1 MFKYKTLIKKVFNS
15 KIFNNFSWLI
25 ADKLIR
31 LILSLFV
38 SIVVARYLG
47 PAQYGIWSYLLSI
60 TMFFTTF
67 VSLGFQSILPRELV
81 KHPEKELSLVSTA
94 FFIKIIGGISGFI
107 LNILIFIFFK
117 SPDTDLLLMMSLMAS
132 LLLFQSADVS
142 DIYFKAKLQAKYS
155 VIGRNVAF
163 VIVAILKLYFVYN
176 KFDLVFFVATNSI
189 EMLLGG
195 VFVFYFYFKKGNS
208 ISFKSIEWSLG
219 KELLK
224 DSLPIA
230 ISGLMVMLF
239 MRIDQVMITN
249 IAGDTANGIY
259 STGVRMIEIAY
270 FIPMALA
277 ESFFPGIVFSKKN
290 EGEKYKKNMLGFYSI
305 MTYISLG
312 IAIITVIISKPMMSL
327 FFGQEYEGS
336 GAVLQVFGLSLY
348 ATFIGVAS
356 GKILV
361 AENYKK
367 ILLLR
372 SFLGLTVNVLLN
384 LLWIPKYGFMGAAYA
399 SFISYFIPIVAL
411 AFFSS
416 SRGQLKLIILAFNP
430 RYIYEKLK
438 S

>member
-1 MFKYKTLIKKVFNS
+1 MIKKVFNS